1 MPVIFLPYKKRPWI
15 CKFREPWSGR
25 PRVRSFNSEQEALD
39 FERVQRLIFEREKA
53 LVRRARYKGRQP
65 ERTLT
70 VAELLSAYIEARQS
84 LSTRT
89 TAMQHLRSFADIYGH
104 RKAHCISVD
113 DVLAWME
120 IMRQRGAGAATVS
133 RRAAIL
139 KGAWAWACRS
149 RHLDSNALSVL
160 RIPTVRS
167 QRIDPPT
174 LQEARRLYAVAAE
187 HVQRVIALGMG
198 MGPRIGPSELF
209 RLRWLD
215 VDLDSRL
222 IRMPNA
228 RKGAEFEARSIPV
241 RDDLLPLLRRWQQAD
256 AAAGVECVIHY
267 RGRPVQ
273 SISRAWH
280 NALRRAGI
288 GRRLRPYDL
297 RHAFASHALDHG
309 ADRKC
314 VAEVMGHKN
323 EGMLLQIYQHTLLR
337 QRRRAVNA
345 GPGLG
350 IKIKKK

>member
-1 MPVIFLPYKKRPWI
+1 
-15 CKFREPWSGR
+15 
-25 PRVRSFNSEQEALD
+25 
-39 FERVQRLIFEREKA
+39 
-53 LVRRARYKGRQP
+53 
-65 ERTLT
+65 
-70 VAELLSAYIEARQS
+70 
-84 LSTRT
+84 
-89 TAMQHLRSFADIYGH
+89 
-104 RKAHCISVD
+104 
-113 DVLAWME
+113 
-120 IMRQRGAGAATVS
+120 
-133 RRAAIL
+133 
-139 KGAWAWACRS
+139 
-149 RHLDSNALSVL
+149 
-160 RIPTVRS
+160 
-167 QRIDPPT
+167 
-174 LQEARRLYAVAAE
+174 
-187 HVQRVIALGMG
+187 
-198 MGPRIGPSELF
+198 
-209 RLRWLD
+209 
-215 VDLDSRL
+215 
-222 IRMPNA
+222 MPNA

-350 IKIKKK
+350 IKIKKNE

>member
-1 MPVIFLPYKKRPWI
+1 MPVIFLPYKKKPWI

-25 PRVRSFNSEQEALD
+25 PRIRSFSSEQEALD
-39 FERVQRLIFEREKA
+39 FERGQRLIFEREKA

-65 ERTLT
+65 EKTLT

-241 RDDLLPLLRRWQQAD
+241 RDDLLPLLRRWRSS
-256 AAAGVECVIHY
+256 VC
-267 RGRPVQ
+267 
-273 SISRAWH
+273 
-280 NALRRAGI
+280 
-288 GRRLRPYDL
+288 
-297 RHAFASHALDHG
+297 
-309 ADRKC
+309 
-314 VAEVMGHKN
+314 
-323 EGMLLQIYQHTLLR
+323 
-337 QRRRAVNA
+337 
-345 GPGLG
+345 
-350 IKIKKK
+350 